1 MENSKKIIW
10 FIYVLFLFSCQ
21 GQNDNTQIKNKDL
34 FTIKDGDNEL
44 TLKLPINSKELDCLF
59 LSEITD
65 EGVTKKVSEVI
76 DFKTFDYLYNF
87 KEDSTK
93 INNEY
98 YVVNPVDNYFKDKN
112 YVYVF
117 QNMNEIPNFFIA
129 GKTSNYDVLGG
140 AYLNVRNVI
149 YWRGNIVN
157 GADVKTFKT
166 INVSRN
172 KSEWRA
178 TIGMDKNNLYN
189 GNQIMTLENAKNS
202 YFLSKDLLK
211 KYFEINSD

>member
-1 MENSKKIIW
+1 MVSKIFLFSV
-10 FIYVLFLFSCQ
+10 FILLFSCQ

-87 KEDSTK
+87 KEDKAK

-98 YVVNPVDNYFKDKN
+98 YIVNPVDNYFKDKN

-117 QNMNEIPNFFIA
+117 QNMNETPQFFIA

-140 AYLNVRNVI
+140 AYLKVGNKV

-166 INVSRN
+166 INVPRN
-172 KSEWRA
+172 KAEWDA
-178 TIGMDKNNLYN
+178 TIGIDKEHLFN
-189 GNQIMTLENAKNS
+189 GNQIMTLENATKN

-211 KYFEINSD
+211 KYFEIINSD